1 MWIIW
6 PLLYSP
12 PVEVCV
18 VCHKMIVMTLMMTWV
33 CTSVQSWRGAYD
45 LHGRTLHMCIY
56 ELRIRIHTSRVYIYI
71 PVAYTLTYESRIH
84 LRMSRMAEL
93 LPSALSLSLMQLLI
107 YPLLLSYPLS
117 IIIVIHIWSILLQAF
132 VAQTLLFPLRPSD
145 TPATRGYVKA
155 VLPWWTIDEFP
166 PMVFLDV

>member
-12 PVEVCV
+12 PVEMCV

-33 CTSVQSWRGAYD
+33 CASVQSWRGAYD

-56 ELRIRIHTSRVYIYI
+56 ECVYIYI
-71 PVAYTLTYESRIH
+71 RVAYTLTYESRIH

-93 LPSALSLSLMQLLI
+93 LPSALSLSLSCSCSSILCSSPILSPSSLLSTFDQYYYKLSWPKLLI
-107 YPLLLSYPLS
+107 YFFLCAPL
-117 IIIVIHIWSILLQAF
+117 
-132 VAQTLLFPLRPSD
+132 TLRPQE
-145 TPATRGYVKA
+145 V
-155 VLPWWTIDEFP
+155 
-166 PMVFLDV
+166 M